1 MFINALKE
9 TSNLTTSTNGA
20 TMYSSTFNPLLDFNF
35 KISSYRNGDRDNRFL
50 NITKDWRKVLE
61 DTSISDEIKIKYLFY
76 LRDAREGIG
85 ERDTFRIAMLTT
97 LIFGSRNQINLII
110 KSLKYIPEFGRWDD
124 LFSLHNDDIGFLE
137 ECEIESIVRNQWVED
152 LHNYKQ
158 NKPISL
164 LAKWLPSINSHSI
177 QTKTEAKKWCKILNL
192 SEPAYRKSLS
202 MLRAYLN
209 VVERNMSSKEYEKIN
224 YSEVPSK
231 AALLYKDAFKRNDTE
246 RYIKYLE
253 DLKANKNGVK
263 VNASVTMPYEIVKK
277 YRGCHSEDTLFE
289 EAWKAI
295 PCEDISDTLVIR
307 DGSDSMTW
315 NYIGNTGCEPID
327 FATSLAIFFAEHS
340 KGEFKDKFI
349 TFSSRPQFVDLSDCN
364 SLKEKIRETYK
375 HSDCSNTDLEATF
388 DLILDTAIRHNLTQE
403 DLPKNLL
410 IISDMEFDAAT
421 TSYRGVYT
429 LMETIEQKFADHGY
443 KLPRLIFWQIT
454 STNHVVFPQIK
465 GNVAL
470 ISGFSQNNYKMIMSG
485 KLDLWDC
492 LLEVI
497 NSARYEILSKEF
509 SLLN

>member
-35 KISSYRNGDRDNRFL
+35 KISSYRNGDRVDRRL
-50 NITKDWRKVLE
+50 NIATDWGKVLE
-61 DTSISDEIKIKYLFY
+61 DISISDEIKIKYLFY

-85 ERDTFRIAMLTT
+85 ERYTFRIAMVVT
-97 LIFGSRNQINLII
+97 LNEGTKNQRTLAI
-110 KSLKYIPEFGRWDD
+110 KSLKYLSEFGRWDD
-124 LFSLHNDDIGFLE
+124 LLHLHGITTEANM
-137 ECEIESIVRNQWVED
+137 EIESIVRNQWVED

-164 LAKWLPSINSHSI
+164 LSKWLPSINSHSV
-177 QTKTEAKKWCKILNL
+177 QTKTEAKKWCKILGL
-192 SEPAYRKSLS
+192 SEPMYRKSLS
-202 MLRAYLN
+202 MLRSYLN
-209 VVERNMSSKEYEKIN
+209 IVERNMSSKEYEKIN

-307 DGSDSMTW
+307 DGSGSMTW
-315 NYIGNTGCEPID
+315 NDIGNTGCKPID

-364 SLKEKIRETYK
+364 SLRDKIWKAYRY
-375 HSDCSNTDLEATF
+375 DNCSNTNLEATF

-410 IISDMEFDAAT
+410 IISDMQFDIAT
-421 TSYRGVYT
+421 TAHRGVYT
-429 LMETIEQKFADHGY
+429 LMETIKQKFADHGY

-454 STNHVVFPQIK
+454 STDHVVFPQIK
-465 GNVAL
+465 GNCVL

-485 KLDLWDC
+485 KLDPWDC

-497 NSARYEILSKEF
+497 NSVRYEILSMEF
-509 SLLN
+509 NSF

>member
-1 MFINALKE
+1 MN
-9 TSNLTTSTNGA
+9 
-20 TMYSSTFNPLLDFNF
+20 
-35 KISSYRNGDRDNRFL
+35 
-50 NITKDWRKVLE
+50 
-61 DTSISDEIKIKYLFY
+61 
-76 LRDAREGIG
+76 EG
-85 ERDTFRIAMLTT
+85 
-97 LIFGSRNQINLII
+97 
-110 KSLKYIPEFGRWDD
+110 KS
-124 LFSLHNDDIGFLE
+124 
-137 ECEIESIVRNQWVED
+137 
-152 LHNYKQ
+152 
-158 NKPISL
+158 ISL
-164 LAKWLPSINSHSI
+164 LAKWAYSSNSHSKE
-177 QTKTEAKKWCKILNL
+177 TKRKATILRKELGL

-246 RYIKYLE
+246 RYTKYLE
-253 DLKANKNGVK
+253 DLKSHKNGVK

-307 DGSDSMTW
+307 DGSGSMTW
-315 NYIGNTGCEPID
+315 ENIGNTGCKPID

-349 TFSSRPQFVDLSDCN
+349 TFSSQPQFVDLSNCN
-364 SLKEKIRETYK
+364 SLREKIWKAYRY
-375 HSDCSNTDLEATF
+375 SDCSNTNLEATF

-410 IISDMEFDAAT
+410 IVSDMQAD
-421 TSYRGVYT
+421 RGSSNPYTT
-429 LMETIEQKFADHGY
+429 LMEAIEQKFVAHGY
-443 KLPRLIFWQIT
+443 KLPRLIWWNLCGT
-454 STNHVVFPQIK
+454 DNTVFPQIK
-465 GNVAL
+465 GNCVL

-485 KLDLWDC
+485 KLDPWDC

-497 NSARYEILSKEF
+497 NSVRYEILSMEF

>member
-1 MFINALKE
+1 MFIDNLKE
-9 TSNLTTSTNGA
+9 TANLTTSTNGA

-35 KISSYRNGDRDNRFL
+35 KISSYRNGDKSSRFL
-50 NITKDWRKVLE
+50 TIQEDWKKVLE

-85 ERDTFRIAMLTT
+85 ERDTFRIAMLVT
-97 LIFGSRNQINLII
+97 LRDGSDKQRKLVI
-110 KSLKYIPEFGRWDD
+110 KSLKYIPEFARWDD
-124 LFSLHNDDIGFLE
+124 LFYLYGFNRYA
-137 ECEIESIVRNQWVED
+137 CREIVSIVRNQWLND

-158 NKPISL
+158 NRPISL
-164 LAKWLPSINSHSI
+164 LSKWLPSINSHSS
-177 QTKTEAKKWCKILNL
+177 QTKSAAKAWCKILGL

-202 MLRAYLN
+202 MLRSYLN
-209 VVERNMSSKEYEKIN
+209 IVERNMSSKEYEKIN

-231 AALLYKDAFKRNDTE
+231 AALLYKDVFKRNDTE
-246 RYIKYLE
+246 RYTKYLE

-277 YRGCHSEDTLFE
+277 YKNHHSEDTLLE

-307 DGSDSMTW
+307 DGSGSMTW
-315 NYIGNTGCEPID
+315 NNIGNTGCTPIN

-349 TFSSRPQFVDLSDCN
+349 TFSSRPQFVDLSNCN
-364 SLKEKIRETYK
+364 SLKEKIRLTNRY
-375 HSDCSNTDLEATF
+375 SDCSNTNLEATF

-410 IISDMEFDAAT
+410 IVSDMQADRGSSN
-421 TSYRGVYT
+421 SYTT
-429 LMETIEQKFADHGY
+429 LMEAIEQKFATHGY
-443 KLPRLIFWQIT
+443 KLPCLVWWNLCGT
-454 STNHVVFPQIK
+454 DNTVFPQIK
-465 GNVAL
+465 GNVTL

-485 KLDLWDC
+485 KLDPWDC

-497 NSARYEILSKEF
+497 NSVRYEILSKEF

>member
-35 KISSYRNGDRDNRFL
+35 KISSYRNGDRVSR
-50 NITKDWRKVLE
+50 IMKIQEDWRKVLE

-85 ERDTFRIAMLTT
+85 ERDTFRIAMIST
-97 LIFGSRNQINLII
+97 LNVGTNNQKTLAI
-110 KSLKYIPEFGRWDD
+110 KSLKYLSEFGRWDD
-124 LFSLHNDDIGFLE
+124 LLHLHNITDE
-137 ECEIESIVRNQWVED
+137 ANMKIESIIRNQWVED
-152 LHNYKQ
+152 LHSYKQ

-177 QTKTEAKKWCKILNL
+177 QTKAEAKKWCKILGL
-192 SEPAYRKSLS
+192 SEPTYRKSLS
-202 MLRAYLN
+202 MFRSYLN

-277 YRGCHSEDTLFE
+277 YKNHSEDTLLE

-307 DGSDSMTW
+307 DGSGSMTW
-315 NYIGNTGCEPID
+315 EKIGNTGCTPID

-349 TFSSRPQFVDLSDCN
+349 TFSSRPQFVDLSNCN
-364 SLKEKIRETYK
+364 SLREKIWLTNRY
-375 HSDCSNTDLEATF
+375 SDCSNTNLEATF

-410 IISDMEFDAAT
+410 IVSDMQADRGSSN
-421 TSYRGVYT
+421 SYTT
-429 LMETIEQKFADHGY
+429 LMEAIEQKFAAHGY
-443 KLPRLIFWQIT
+443 KLPCLVWWNLCGT
-454 STNHVVFPQIK
+454 DNTVFPQIK
-465 GNVAL
+465 GNCVL

-485 KLDLWDC
+485 KLDPWDC

-497 NSARYEILSKEF
+497 NSARYEVLSKEF
-509 SLLN
+509 NSF

>member
-35 KISSYRNGDRDNRFL
+35 KISSYRNGDRVSK
-50 NITKDWRKVLE
+50 IMKIQEDWEKVLE

-85 ERDTFRIAMLTT
+85 ERYTFRIAMVVT
-97 LIFGSRNQINLII
+97 LNEGTKNQRTLAI
-110 KSLKYIPEFGRWDD
+110 KSLKYLSEFGRWDD
-124 LFSLHNDDIGFLE
+124 LFHLHGITAEANM
-137 ECEIESIVRNQWVED
+137 EIESIVRNQWVED
-152 LHNYKQ
+152 LHSYKQ

-164 LAKWLPSINSHSI
+164 LSKWLPSINSHSV
-177 QTKTEAKKWCKILNL
+177 QTKTEAKKWCKILGL

-202 MLRAYLN
+202 MLRSYLN
-209 VVERNMSSKEYEKIN
+209 IVERNMSSKEYEKIN

-231 AALLYKDAFKRNDTE
+231 AALLYKDAFKRNDAE

-277 YRGCHSEDTLFE
+277 YRGCYSEDTLFE

-295 PCEDISDTLVIR
+295 PCEDISNTLVIR
-307 DGSDSMTW
+307 DGSGSMTW
-315 NYIGNTGCEPID
+315 NDIGNTGCKPID

-340 KGEFKDKFI
+340 KGEFRDKFI

-364 SLKEKIRETYK
+364 SLREKIQKTYR
-375 HSDCSNTDLEATF
+375 HSDCSNTNLEATF

-410 IISDMEFDAAT
+410 IVSDMHFDAAT
-421 TSYRGVYT
+421 TSHRGVYT
-429 LMETIEQKFADHGY
+429 LMETIEQKFAEHGY

-454 STNHVVFPQIK
+454 STDHVVFPQIK
-465 GNVAL
+465 GNVTL

-485 KLDLWDC
+485 KLDPWDC

-497 NSARYEILSKEF
+497 NSVRYEILSMEF
-509 SLLN
+509 NSFQ

>member
-50 NITKDWRKVLE
+50 NITEDWRKVLE

-85 ERDTFRIAMLTT
+85 ERDTFRIAMWTT
-97 LIFGSRNQINLII
+97 LSDGTKNQKTLAI
-110 KSLKYIPEFGRWDD
+110 KSLKYLSEFGRYDD
-124 LFSLHNDDIGFLE
+124 LLHLHGVTAEANM
-137 ECEIESIVRNQWVED
+137 EIESIIRNQWVED

-164 LAKWLPSINSHSI
+164 LSKWLPSINSHST
-177 QTKTEAKKWCKILNL
+177 QTKTEAKKWCKILGL

-246 RYIKYLE
+246 RYTKYLE

-277 YRGCHSEDTLFE
+277 YRGCHSEDTLLE
-289 EAWKAI
+289 EAWNAI

-307 DGSDSMTW
+307 DGSGSMTW
-315 NYIGNTGCEPID
+315 ENIGNTGCTPID

-349 TFSSRPQFVDLSDCN
+349 TFSLRPQFVDLSNCN
-364 SLKEKIRETYK
+364 SLKEKIRLANRYD
-375 HSDCSNTDLEATF
+375 DCSNTNLEATF
-388 DLILDTAIRHNLTQE
+388 DLILNTAIRHNLTQE

-410 IISDMEFDAAT
+410 IVSDMHFDAAT
-421 TSYRGVYT
+421 TAHRGVYT
-429 LMETIEQKFADHGY
+429 LMETIEQKFTAHGY

-465 GNVAL
+465 GNCVL

-485 KLDLWDC
+485 KLDPWDC

-497 NSARYEILSKEF
+497 NSVRYEILSMEF
-509 SLLN
+509 NLLN

>member
-1 MFINALKE
+1 M
-9 TSNLTTSTNGA
+9 
-20 TMYSSTFNPLLDFNF
+20 
-35 KISSYRNGDRDNRFL
+35 L
-50 NITKDWRKVLE
+50 N
-61 DTSISDEIKIKYLFY
+61 
-76 LRDAREGIG
+76 
-85 ERDTFRIAMLTT
+85 T
-97 LIFGSRNQINLII
+97 LINGTKNQRTLAI
-110 KSLKYIPEFGRWDD
+110 KSLKYIPEFARWDD
-124 LFSLHNDDIGFLE
+124 LFYLHDRGITAE
-137 ECEIESIVRNQWVED
+137 TIMEIESVIRNQWVED

-164 LAKWLPSINSHSI
+164 LAKWLFSINSHSV
-177 QTKTEAKKWCKILNL
+177 QTKTEAKKWCKILGL

-202 MLRAYLN
+202 MLRSYLN
-209 VVERNMSSKEYEKIN
+209 IVERNMSSKEYWMIN

-246 RYIKYLE
+246 RYTKYLE

-277 YRGCHSEDTLFE
+277 YRGCHSEDTLLE
-289 EAWKAI
+289 EAWKVI

-307 DGSDSMTW
+307 DGSGSMTW
-315 NYIGNTGCEPID
+315 ENIGNTGCTPID

-364 SLKEKIRETYK
+364 SLREKIWKAYR
-375 HSDCSNTDLEATF
+375 HSDCSNTNLEATF

-410 IISDMEFDAAT
+410 IVSDMQAD
-421 TSYRGVYT
+421 RGSSNPYTT
-429 LMETIEQKFADHGY
+429 LMEAIEQKFAAHDY
-443 KLPRLIFWQIT
+443 KLPCLVWWNLCGTDNI
-454 STNHVVFPQIK
+454 VFPQIK
-465 GNVAL
+465 GNVTL

-485 KLDLWDC
+485 KLDPWDC

-497 NSARYEILSKEF
+497 NSARYEILSMEF
-509 SLLN
+509 NSF

>member
-35 KISSYRNGDRDNRFL
+35 KISSYRNGDRVSK
-50 NITKDWRKVLE
+50 IMKIQEDWEKVLE

-85 ERDTFRIAMLTT
+85 ERYTFRIAMVVT
-97 LIFGSRNQINLII
+97 LNEGTKNQRTLAI
-110 KSLKYIPEFGRWDD
+110 KSLKYLSEFGRWDD
-124 LFSLHNDDIGFLE
+124 LLHLHGVTAEANM
-137 ECEIESIVRNQWVED
+137 EIESIIRNQWVED

-164 LAKWLPSINSHSI
+164 LAKWLFSINSHSV
-177 QTKTEAKKWCKILNL
+177 QTKTEAKKWCKILGL

-209 VVERNMSSKEYEKIN
+209 IVERNMSSKEYEKIN

-246 RYIKYLE
+246 RYTKYLE
-253 DLKANKNGVK
+253 DLKANKNGAK

-277 YRGCHSEDTLFE
+277 YRGCRSEDTLFE

-295 PCEDISDTLVIR
+295 PYEDISDTLVIR
-307 DGSDSMTW
+307 DGSGFMTW
-315 NYIGNTGCEPID
+315 NDIGNTGCKPID

-340 KGEFKDKFI
+340 KGEFRDKFI
-349 TFSSRPQFVDLSDCN
+349 TFSSRPQFVDLSDC
-364 SLKEKIRETYK
+364 SRLREKIQKTYR
-375 HSDCSNTDLEATF
+375 HSDCSNTNLEATF

-410 IISDMEFDAAT
+410 IVSDMHFDAAT
-421 TSYRGVYT
+421 TAHSSVYT
-429 LMETIEQKFADHGY
+429 LMETIEQKFAAHGY

-454 STNHVVFPQIK
+454 STDNTVFPQIK
-465 GNVAL
+465 GNCVL

-485 KLDLWDC
+485 KLDPWDC

-509 SLLN
+509 SLL

>member
-50 NITKDWRKVLE
+50 NIIEDWRKVLD

-85 ERDTFRIAMLTT
+85 ERYTFRIAMLTT
-97 LIFGSRNQINLII
+97 LNEGTENQRTLAI
-110 KSLKYIPEFGRWDD
+110 KSLKYLSEFGRWDD
-124 LFSLHNDDIGFLE
+124 LLHLHNITAE
-137 ECEIESIVRNQWVED
+137 ANIEIESIIRNQWVED
-152 LHNYKQ
+152 LHSYKQ

-164 LAKWLPSINSHSI
+164 LAKWLPSINSHSV
-177 QTKTEAKKWCKILNL
+177 QTKAEAKKWCKILGL
-192 SEPAYRKSLS
+192 SEPVYRKSLS
-202 MLRAYLN
+202 MLRSYLN
-209 VVERNMSSKEYEKIN
+209 IVERNMSSKEYEKIN

-246 RYIKYLE
+246 RYTKYLE

-277 YRGCHSEDTLFE
+277 YRGCDSEDTLFE

-315 NYIGNTGCEPID
+315 NDIGNTGCKPID

-364 SLKEKIRETYK
+364 SLREKIWKTYR
-375 HSDCSNTDLEATF
+375 HSDCSNTNLGATF
-388 DLILDTAIRHNLTQE
+388 DLILDTAIWHHLTQE

-410 IISDMEFDAAT
+410 IVSDMQFDAAT
-421 TSYRGVYT
+421 AAHRDVYT
-429 LMETIEQKFADHGY
+429 LMEIIEQKFAEHGY

-454 STNHVVFPQIK
+454 STDHVVFPQIK
-465 GNVAL
+465 GNCVL

-485 KLDLWDC
+485 KLDPWDC
-492 LLEVI
+492 LLEVL
-497 NSARYEILSKEF
+497 NGDRYKTIEI
-509 SLLN
+509 

>member
-35 KISSYRNGDRDNRFL
+35 KISSYRNGDRVDRRL
-50 NITKDWRKVLE
+50 NIATDWGKVLE
-61 DTSISDEIKIKYLFY
+61 DSSISDEIKIKYLFY

-85 ERDTFRIAMLTT
+85 ERDTFRIAMLVT
-97 LIFGSRNQINLII
+97 LNVGTKNQRTLAI
-110 KSLKYIPEFGRWDD
+110 KSLKYLSEFGRWDD
-124 LFSLHNDDIGFLE
+124 LLHLHGITD
-137 ECEIESIVRNQWVED
+137 ECNMEIESIVRNQWVED
-152 LHNYKQ
+152 LHNYKE

-164 LAKWLPSINSHSI
+164 LAKWMSSINSHSV
-177 QTKTEAKKWCKILNL
+177 QTKIEAKKWCKILGL

-246 RYIKYLE
+246 RYTKYLE
-253 DLKANKNGVK
+253 DLKANKNGAK

-277 YRGCHSEDTLFE
+277 YRGCYSEDTLFE

-307 DGSDSMTW
+307 DGSGSMTW
-315 NYIGNTGCEPID
+315 NDIGNTGCKPID

-340 KGEFKDKFI
+340 KGEFRDKFI

-364 SLKEKIRETYK
+364 SLRKKIWKAYRY
-375 HSDCSNTDLEATF
+375 SDCSNTNLEATF
-388 DLILDTAIRHNLTQE
+388 NLILDTAIRHNLTQE

-410 IISDMEFDAAT
+410 IVSDMHFDAAT
-421 TSYRGVYT
+421 TSHRGVYT

-465 GNVAL
+465 GNCVL

-485 KLDLWDC
+485 KLDPWDC

-497 NSARYEILSKEF
+497 NSVRYEILSMEF
-509 SLLN
+509 NSF

>member
-35 KISSYRNGDRDNRFL
+35 KISSYRNGDRVDRRL
-50 NITKDWRKVLE
+50 NIATDWGKVLE
-61 DTSISDEIKIKYLFY
+61 DSSISDEIKIKYLFY

-85 ERDTFRIAMLTT
+85 ERDTFRIAMVST
-97 LIFGSRNQINLII
+97 LSDSTKNQKTLAI
-110 KSLKYIPEFGRWDD
+110 KSLKYLSEFGRWDD
-124 LFSLHNDDIGFLE
+124 LFHLHGITTEANM
-137 ECEIESIVRNQWVED
+137 EIESIVRNQWVED

-164 LAKWLPSINSHSI
+164 LSKWLPSINSHSV
-177 QTKTEAKKWCKILNL
+177 QTKAEAKKWCKILGL

-202 MLRAYLN
+202 MLRSYLN
-209 VVERNMSSKEYEKIN
+209 IVERNMSSKEYEKIN

-231 AALLYKDAFKRNDTE
+231 AALLYKDAFKRNDAE
-246 RYIKYLE
+246 RYTKYLE

-263 VNASVTMPYEIVKK
+263 VNASVTMPYEIAKK
-277 YRGCHSEDTLFE
+277 YRGCDSEDTLFE

-307 DGSDSMTW
+307 DGSGSMTW
-315 NYIGNTGCEPID
+315 NDIGNTGCKPID

-364 SLKEKIRETYK
+364 SLREKIWKTYR
-375 HSDCSNTDLEATF
+375 HSDCSNTNLEATF

-410 IISDMEFDAAT
+410 IVSDMQAD
-421 TSYRGVYT
+421 RGSSNSSTT
-429 LMETIEQKFADHGY
+429 LMEAIEKKYAAHGY
-443 KLPRLIFWQIT
+443 KLPCLVWWNLCGT
-454 STNHVVFPQIK
+454 DNTVFPQIK
-465 GNVAL
+465 GNVTL

-485 KLDLWDC
+485 KLDPWDC
-492 LLEVI
+492 LLEVL
-497 NSARYEILSKEF
+497 NGDRYKAIEI
-509 SLLN
+509 

>member
-35 KISSYRNGDRDNRFL
+35 KISSYRNGDRVSKVMK
-50 NITKDWRKVLE
+50 IQEDWEKVLE

-85 ERDTFRIAMLTT
+85 ERYTFRIAMVST
-97 LIFGSRNQINLII
+97 LSDGTKNQKTLAIQ
-110 KSLKYIPEFGRWDD
+110 SLKYLSEFGRWDD
-124 LFSLHNDDIGFLE
+124 LFHLHGVTAEANM
-137 ECEIESIVRNQWVED
+137 EIESIIRNQWVED

-164 LAKWLPSINSHSI
+164 LAKWLFSINSHSI
-177 QTKTEAKKWCKILNL
+177 QTKAEAKKWCKILGL
-192 SEPAYRKSLS
+192 SEPTYRKSLS
-202 MLRAYLN
+202 MFRSYLN

-277 YRGCHSEDTLFE
+277 YRGCDSEDTLFE

-307 DGSDSMTW
+307 DGSGSMTW
-315 NYIGNTGCEPID
+315 EDIGNTGCTPID

-349 TFSSRPQFVDLSDCN
+349 TFSSRPQFVDLSDCS
-364 SLKEKIRETYK
+364 SLREKIWKAYRYC
-375 HSDCSNTDLEATF
+375 DCSNTNLEATF

-410 IISDMEFDAAT
+410 IVSDMQAD
-421 TSYRGVYT
+421 RGSSNPYTT
-429 LMETIEQKFADHGY
+429 LMEAIEKKYAAHGY
-443 KLPRLIFWQIT
+443 KLPCLVWWNLCGT
-454 STNHVVFPQIK
+454 DNTVFPQIK
-465 GNVAL
+465 GNCVL
-470 ISGFSQNNYKMIMSG
+470 VSGFSQNNYKAIISG
-485 KLDLWDC
+485 VYNPWEN
-492 LLEVI
+492 LLTLL
-497 NSARYEILSKEF
+497 NSSRYDVLTKEF
-509 SLLN
+509 KK

>member
-35 KISSYRNGDRDNRFL
+35 KISSYRNGDRVDRRL
-50 NITKDWRKVLE
+50 NIATDWRKVLE
-61 DTSISDEIKIKYLFY
+61 DSSISDEIKIKYLFY

-85 ERDTFRIAMLTT
+85 ERDTFRIAMLVT
-97 LIFGSRNQINLII
+97 LNVGTKNQRTLAI
-110 KSLKYIPEFGRWDD
+110 KSLKYLSEFGRWDD
-124 LFSLHNDDIGFLE
+124 LLHLHNITAE
-137 ECEIESIVRNQWVED
+137 ANMEIESIVRNQWVED

-158 NKPISL
+158 NRPVSL
-164 LAKWLPSINSHSI
+164 LAKWLPSINSHSV
-177 QTKTEAKKWCKILNL
+177 QTKIEAKKWCKILGL

-246 RYIKYLE
+246 RYTKYLE

-277 YRGCHSEDTLFE
+277 YRNCNSEDILLE

-307 DGSDSMTW
+307 DGSGSMTW
-315 NYIGNTGCEPID
+315 DYIGNTGCKPID
-327 FATSLAIFFAEHS
+327 FATALAIFFAEHS

-349 TFSSRPQFVDLSDCN
+349 TFSSNPQFVDLSEYT
-364 SLKEKIRETYK
+364 SLREKIWETYEYD
-375 HSDCSNTDLEATF
+375 DCSNTDLEATF
-388 DLILDTAIRHNLTQE
+388 DLILNTAIRHKLTQE

-410 IISDMEFDAAT
+410 IISDMEFDGAT
-421 TSYRGVYT
+421 TAYRGVYT

-443 KLPRLIFWQIT
+443 KLPRLVFWQIT

-465 GNVAL
+465 GNVTL

-485 KLDLWDC
+485 KLDPWDC

-497 NSARYEILSKEF
+497 NSPRYEVLSKEF
-509 SLLN
+509 KE

>member
-35 KISSYRNGDRDNRFL
+35 KISSYRNGDKDSRFL
-50 NITKDWRKVLE
+50 NITEDWRKVLE

-85 ERDTFRIAMLTT
+85 ERDTFRTAMLTT
-97 LIFGSRNQINLII
+97 LNVGTKNQRTLAI
-110 KSLKYIPEFGRWDD
+110 KSLKYLSEFGRWDD
-124 LFSLHNDDIGFLE
+124 LLHLYNITAE
-137 ECEIESIVRNQWVED
+137 ANMEIESIIRNQWVED

-164 LAKWLPSINSHSI
+164 LAKWLPSINSHSV
-177 QTKTEAKKWCKILNL
+177 QTKAEAKKWCKILGL

-202 MLRAYLN
+202 MLRSYLN
-209 VVERNMSSKEYEKIN
+209 IVERNMSSKEYEKIN

-231 AALLYKDAFKRNDTE
+231 AALLYKDAFKRNDAE

-263 VNASVTMPYEIVKK
+263 VNASVTMPYEIIKK
-277 YRGCHSEDTLFE
+277 YRGCHSEDTLLE

-295 PCEDISDTLVIR
+295 PCEDISNTLVIR
-307 DGSDSMTW
+307 DGSGSMTW
-315 NYIGNTGCEPID
+315 NDIGNTGCKPID

-364 SLKEKIRETYK
+364 NLREKIWKAYRY
-375 HSDCSNTDLEATF
+375 SDCSNTNLEATF
-388 DLILDTAIRHNLTQE
+388 DLILNTAIRHNLTQE

-410 IISDMEFDAAT
+410 IISDMHFDAAT
-421 TSYRGVYT
+421 TAHSSAYT
-429 LMETIEQKFADHGY
+429 LMETIEQKFAVYGY
-443 KLPRLIFWQIT
+443 KLPRLVFWQIT

-465 GNVAL
+465 GNVTL

-485 KLDLWDC
+485 KLDPWEC

-497 NSARYEILSKEF
+497 NSPRYEILSKEF
-509 SLLN
+509 KE

>member
-9 TSNLTTSTNGA
+9 TANLTTSTNGA

-35 KISSYRNGDRDNRFL
+35 KISSYRNGDRVSRFL
-50 NITKDWRKVLE
+50 NIKKDWVKVLE

-76 LRDAREGIG
+76 LRDIREGIG
-85 ERDTFRIAMLTT
+85 ERDTFRIAMLIT
-97 LIFGSRNQINLII
+97 LNEGTENQKRLAI
-110 KSLKYIPEFGRWDD
+110 KSLKYLSEFARWDD
-124 LFSLHNDDIGFLE
+124 LFYLHGITTEANM
-137 ECEIESIVRNQWVED
+137 EIESIIRNQWVED
-152 LHNYKQ
+152 LHNYKE

-164 LAKWLPSINSHSI
+164 LAKWMPSINSHSI
-177 QTKTEAKKWCKILNL
+177 QTKTEAKKWCKVLGI
-192 SEPAYRKSLS
+192 SEPAYRKTLS

-246 RYIKYLE
+246 RYTKYLE

-307 DGSDSMTW
+307 DGSGSMTW
-315 NYIGNTGCEPID
+315 NDIGNTGCKPID

-349 TFSSRPQFVDLSDCN
+349 TFSSRPQFVDLSGYT
-364 SLKEKIRETYK
+364 SLMEKIWKAYEYD
-375 HSDCSNTDLEATF
+375 DCSNTNLEATF

-410 IISDMEFDAAT
+410 IISDMEFDIAT
-421 TSYRGVYT
+421 TSHRGVYT
-429 LMETIEQKFADHGY
+429 LMESIEQKFVAHGY

-454 STNHVVFPQIK
+454 STDHVVFPQIK
-465 GNVAL
+465 GNCVL
-470 ISGFSQNNYKMIMSG
+470 VSGFSQNNYKAIMSG
-485 KLDLWDC
+485 VYDPWES
-492 LLEVI
+492 LLTLL
-497 NSARYEILSKEF
+497 NSSRYDILTKEF
-509 SLLN
+509 EK

>member
-1 MFINALKE
+1 MN
-9 TSNLTTSTNGA
+9 
-20 TMYSSTFNPLLDFNF
+20 
-35 KISSYRNGDRDNRFL
+35 
-50 NITKDWRKVLE
+50 
-61 DTSISDEIKIKYLFY
+61 
-76 LRDAREGIG
+76 EG
-85 ERDTFRIAMLTT
+85 
-97 LIFGSRNQINLII
+97 
-110 KSLKYIPEFGRWDD
+110 KS
-124 LFSLHNDDIGFLE
+124 
-137 ECEIESIVRNQWVED
+137 
-152 LHNYKQ
+152 
-158 NKPISL
+158 ISL
-164 LAKWLPSINSHSI
+164 LAKWAYSSNSHSKE
-177 QTKTEAKKWCKILNL
+177 TKRKATILRKELGL

-202 MLRAYLN
+202 MLRSYLN
-209 VVERNMSSKEYEKIN
+209 IVERNMSSKEYEKIN

-277 YRGCHSEDTLFE
+277 YRGCNSEDTLFE

-307 DGSDSMTW
+307 DGSGSMTC
-315 NYIGNTGCEPID
+315 NNIGNTGCTPID

-340 KGEFKDKFI
+340 KGEFRDKFI

-364 SLKEKIRETYK
+364 SLREKIWKAYRYC
-375 HSDCSNTDLEATF
+375 DCSNTNLEATF

-410 IISDMEFDAAT
+410 IVSDMEFDAAT
-421 TSYRGVYT
+421 TSFRDVYT

-454 STNHVVFPQIK
+454 STDHVVFPQIK
-465 GNVAL
+465 GNVTL

-485 KLDLWDC
+485 KLDPWDC

>member
-1 MFINALKE
+1 MFIDNLKE
-9 TSNLTTSTNGA
+9 TANLTTSTNGA

-35 KISSYRNGDRDNRFL
+35 KISSYRNGDRVSKVFR
-50 NITKDWRKVLE
+50 IEEDWRKVLE

-76 LRDAREGIG
+76 LRDVREGIG

-97 LIFGSRNQINLII
+97 LNEGTINQITLAIR
-110 KSLKYIPEFGRWDD
+110 SLKCLSEYGRWDD
-124 LFSLHNDDIGFLE
+124 LFYLYDGNLIESDLE
-137 ECEIESIVRNQWVED
+137 IRSIVRNQWVED
-152 LHNYKQ
+152 LHNYKE

-164 LAKWLPSINSHSI
+164 LAKWMPSINSHSI
-177 QTKTEAKKWCKILNL
+177 QTKAEAKKWCKILGI
-192 SEPAYRKSLS
+192 SEPAYRKTLS

-246 RYIKYLE
+246 RYTKYLE
-253 DLKANKNGVK
+253 DLKSHKDGVK

-277 YRGCHSEDTLFE
+277 YKYCGSEDTLFE

-307 DGSDSMTW
+307 DGSGSMTW
-315 NYIGNTGCEPID
+315 NGIGNTGCTPID
-327 FATSLAIFFAEHS
+327 FATALAIFFAEHS

-349 TFSSRPQFVDLSDCN
+349 TFSSRPQFVDLSEYT
-364 SLKEKIRETYK
+364 SLREKMWKTYK
-375 HSDCSNTDLEATF
+375 YTDCSNTDLEATF
-388 DLILDTAIRHNLTQE
+388 DLILNTAIRHNLTQE

-410 IISDMEFDAAT
+410 IISDMEFDGAT
-421 TSYRGVYT
+421 TAHRSAYT
-429 LMETIEQKFADHGY
+429 LMEAIEQKFADHGY

-454 STNHVVFPQIK
+454 STNHVVFPEIK
-465 GNVAL
+465 GNVTL
-470 ISGFSQNNYKMIMSG
+470 VSGFSQNNYKMIMSG
-485 KLDLWDC
+485 KLDPWEC

-497 NSARYEILSKEF
+497 NSPRYEVLSKEF
-509 SLLN
+509 KE

>member
-35 KISSYRNGDRDNRFL
+35 KISSYRNGDRVSK
-50 NITKDWRKVLE
+50 IMKIQEDWGKVLE
-61 DTSISDEIKIKYLFY
+61 DTSISDEIKIKYLFC
-76 LRDAREGIG
+76 LRDTREGIG
-85 ERDTFRIAMLTT
+85 ERYTFRIAMVVT
-97 LIFGSRNQINLII
+97 LNEGTKNQRTLAI
-110 KSLKYIPEFGRWDD
+110 KSLKYLSEFGRWDD
-124 LFSLHNDDIGFLE
+124 LLHLHGVTAEANM
-137 ECEIESIVRNQWVED
+137 EIESIVRNQWVED
-152 LHNYKQ
+152 LHSYKQ

-164 LAKWLPSINSHSI
+164 LAKWLPSINSHSV

-202 MLRAYLN
+202 MLRSYLN
-209 VVERNMSSKEYEKIN
+209 IVERNMSSKEYWMIN

-246 RYIKYLE
+246 RYTKYLE

-277 YRGCHSEDTLFE
+277 YRGCNSEDTLLE

-307 DGSDSMTW
+307 DGSGSMTW
-315 NYIGNTGCEPID
+315 NNIGNTGCKPID

-364 SLKEKIRETYK
+364 NLREKIWKTYRY
-375 HSDCSNTDLEATF
+375 SDCSNTNLEATF

-410 IISDMEFDAAT
+410 IISDIEFDIAT
-421 TSYRGVYT
+421 TSHRGVYT
-429 LMETIEQKFADHGY
+429 LMETIEQKFATHGY

-454 STNHVVFPQIK
+454 STDHVVFPQIK
-465 GNVAL
+465 GNVTL

-485 KLDLWDC
+485 KLDPWDC

-497 NSARYEILSKEF
+497 NSARYEILSMEF
-509 SLLN
+509 NSL

>member
-9 TSNLTTSTNGA
+9 TSNLTTSANGA

-35 KISSYRNGDRDNRFL
+35 KISSYRNGNRVSRVMK
-50 NITKDWRKVLE
+50 IQEDWRKVLE

-85 ERDTFRIAMLTT
+85 ERDTFRIAMLAT
-97 LIFGSRNQINLII
+97 LNVGTKNQRTLAI
-110 KSLKYIPEFGRWDD
+110 KSLKYLSEFGRWDD
-124 LFSLHNDDIGFLE
+124 LLHLYNITAE
-137 ECEIESIVRNQWVED
+137 ANMEIESIIRNQWVED

-164 LAKWLPSINSHSI
+164 LTKWLPSINSHSI
-177 QTKTEAKKWCKILNL
+177 QTKIEAKKWCKILGL

-202 MLRAYLN
+202 MLRSYLN
-209 VVERNMSSKEYEKIN
+209 IVERNMSSKEYEKIN

-246 RYIKYLE
+246 RYTKYLE
-253 DLKANKNGVK
+253 DLKANKNGAK

-277 YRGCHSEDTLFE
+277 YRGCHSEDTLLE

-307 DGSDSMTW
+307 DGSGSMTW
-315 NYIGNTGCEPID
+315 NDIGNTGCKPID

-340 KGEFKDKFI
+340 KGEFRDKFI
-349 TFSSRPQFVDLSDCN
+349 TFSSRPQFVDLSNCN
-364 SLKEKIRETYK
+364 SLKEKIRLTNRY
-375 HSDCSNTDLEATF
+375 SDCSNTNLEATF

-410 IISDMEFDAAT
+410 IVSDMQAD
-421 TSYRGVYT
+421 RGSSNPYTT
-429 LMETIEQKFADHGY
+429 LMEAIEQKFVAHGY
-443 KLPRLIFWQIT
+443 KLPCLVWWNLCGT
-454 STNHVVFPQIK
+454 DNTVFPQIK
-465 GNVAL
+465 GNCVL
-470 ISGFSQNNYKMIMSG
+470 ISGFSQNNYKAIMSG
-485 KLDLWDC
+485 VYDPWES
-492 LLEVI
+492 LLTLL
-497 NSARYEILSKEF
+497 NSSRYDILTKEF
-509 SLLN
+509 EK

>member
-50 NITKDWRKVLE
+50 NIIEDWRKVLD

-85 ERDTFRIAMLTT
+85 ERYTFRIAMLTT
-97 LIFGSRNQINLII
+97 LNEGTENQRTLAI
-110 KSLKYIPEFGRWDD
+110 KSLKYLSEFGRWDD
-124 LFSLHNDDIGFLE
+124 LLHLHNITAE
-137 ECEIESIVRNQWVED
+137 ANIEIESIIRNQWVED
-152 LHNYKQ
+152 LHSYKQ

-164 LAKWLPSINSHSI
+164 LAKWLPSINSHSV
-177 QTKTEAKKWCKILNL
+177 QTKAEAKKWCKILGL
-192 SEPAYRKSLS
+192 SEPVYRKSLS
-202 MLRAYLN
+202 MLRSYLN
-209 VVERNMSSKEYEKIN
+209 IVERNMSSKEYEKIN

-246 RYIKYLE
+246 RYTKYLE

-277 YRGCHSEDTLFE
+277 YRGCDSEDTLFE

-315 NYIGNTGCEPID
+315 NDIGNTGCKPID

-364 SLKEKIRETYK
+364 SLREKIWKAYR
-375 HSDCSNTDLEATF
+375 HSDCSNTNLGATF
-388 DLILDTAIRHNLTQE
+388 DLILDTAIWHHLTQE

-410 IISDMEFDAAT
+410 IVSDMQFDAAT
-421 TSYRGVYT
+421 AAHRDVYT
-429 LMETIEQKFADHGY
+429 LMEIIEQKFAEHGY

-454 STNHVVFPQIK
+454 STDHVVFPQIK
-465 GNVAL
+465 GNCVL

-485 KLDLWDC
+485 KLDPWDC
-492 LLEVI
+492 LLEVL
-497 NSARYEILSKEF
+497 NGDRYKTIEI
-509 SLLN
+509 

>member
-35 KISSYRNGDRDNRFL
+35 KISSYRNGDKSSRLL
-50 NITKDWRKVLE
+50 NITEDWRKVLE
-61 DTSISDEIKIKYLFY
+61 DASISDEIKIKYLFY
-76 LRDAREGIG
+76 LRDVREGIG
-85 ERDTFRIAMLTT
+85 ERDTFRIAMLIT
-97 LIFGSRNQINLII
+97 LNEGTENQRRLAI
-110 KSLKYIPEFGRWDD
+110 KSLKYLSEFARWDD
-124 LFSLHNDDIGFLE
+124 LFYLHGITA
-137 ECEIESIVRNQWVED
+137 ECNMEIESIVRNQWVED
-152 LHNYKQ
+152 LHNYKE

-164 LAKWLPSINSHSI
+164 LAKWMSSINSHSI
-177 QTKTEAKKWCKILNL
+177 QTKAEAKKWCKILGL

-202 MLRAYLN
+202 MLRSYLN
-209 VVERNMSSKEYEKIN
+209 IVERNMSSKEYEKIN

-246 RYIKYLE
+246 RYTKYLE

-277 YRGCHSEDTLFE
+277 YRGCHSEDTLLE

-307 DGSDSMTW
+307 DGSGSMTW
-315 NYIGNTGCEPID
+315 NDIGNTGCKPID

-364 SLKEKIRETYK
+364 SLREKIWKAYRY
-375 HSDCSNTDLEATF
+375 SDCSNTNLEATF

-410 IISDMEFDAAT
+410 IVSDMHFDAAT
-421 TSYRGVYT
+421 TSHRGVYT

-454 STNHVVFPQIK
+454 STDHVVFPQIK
-465 GNVAL
+465 GNVTL

-485 KLDLWDC
+485 KLDPWDC

-497 NSARYEILSKEF
+497 NSVRYEILSMEF
-509 SLLN
+509 NSFQ